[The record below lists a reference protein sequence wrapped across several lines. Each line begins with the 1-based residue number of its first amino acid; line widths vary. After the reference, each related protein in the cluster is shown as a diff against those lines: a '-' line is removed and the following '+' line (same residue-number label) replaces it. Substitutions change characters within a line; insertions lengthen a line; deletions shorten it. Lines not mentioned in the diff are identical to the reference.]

1 MQHVKRFKKLVIFL
15 MVFVMITGA
24 TGVSAATTYQKGSKT
39 YHYRGSSYTVY
50 YNSRQVS
57 TKKKT
62 GVIIDGS
69 VMIPYNACLVNR
81 GPKME
86 AKYNKS
92 SKKLVL
98 SYDGTQVKLFV
109 GKKKIK
115 VNGVKKKLSVAPLFV
130 KYNGKKTLVVPARAL
145 FEEGFGF
152 DYEYNKK
159 NKAVYITE
167 PGTTTNSAPAE
178 QPTATPTGGL
188 TATAFNTMSTTQFIA
203 TMGPIAQA
211 NYRESGVLASVT
223 LAQAILESGWGK
235 SELAQ
240 KGNNMFGMKT
250 NLSGN
255 TWSGSVWDGCSC
267 VTINTG
273 EEYGGKHVTITADF
287 RKYPSVEQSVA
298 DHSAYLVNAKNG
310 SSYRYA
316 GLTATDSY
324 KKQLTIIKNGGYAT
338 SSTYVSQLTS
348 LIERYGLDQF
358 DR

>member
-1 MQHVKRFKKLVIFL
+1 MQHVTKLKKLVIFL
-15 MVFVMITGA
+15 LAFVMITSSVGA
-24 TGVSAATTYQKGSKT
+24 SAAVTYQKGSRT
-39 YHYRGSSYTVY
+39 YSYNGSSYTVY

-57 TKKKT
+57 TTKKT
-62 GVIIDGS
+62 GVLIDGS
-69 VMIPYNACLVNR
+69 IMIPYKACLVKR
-81 GPKME
+81 GPQMM

-98 SYDGTQVKLFV
+98 SYNGTKVKLFV

-115 VNGVKKKLSVAPLFV
+115 VNGVKKKILVAPLFV
-130 KYNGKKTLVVPARAL
+130 KFNGKKTLVIPARAV

-152 DYEYNKK
+152 TYEYKK
-159 NKAVYITE
+159 KQKAVYITE
-167 PGTTTNSAPAE
+167 PETTTNSSSAE
-178 QPTATPTGGL
+178 TTEEAATSGL
-188 TATAFNTMSTTQFIA
+188 TAAAFANMTTTQFIQ

-211 NYRESGVLASVT
+211 DYKKSGVLASVT

-235 SELAQ
+235 SDLAQ
-240 KGNNMFGMKT
+240 KGNNLFGMKT

-255 TWSGSVWDGCSC
+255 TWNGSVWDGYSS

-273 EEYGGKHVTITADF
+273 EEYGGVHVTISAPF
-287 RKYPSVEQSVA
+287 RKYSCVEQSVA

-310 SSYRYA
+310 LVNRYA
-316 GLTATDSY
+316 GLTSTNSY

-348 LIERYGLDQF
+348 LIERYGLNRYDQ
-358 DR
+358 

>member
-1 MQHVKRFKKLVIFL
+1 MKHAMKFKKLIIFL
-15 MVFVMITGA
+15 MAFVMITSSVGS
-24 TGVSAATTYQKGSKT
+24 SAAVTYKKGSRT
-39 YHYRGSSYTVY
+39 YSYSGSSYTVY
-50 YNSRQVS
+50 YNGTKVS

-62 GVIIDGS
+62 GILINGS
-69 VMIPYNACLVNR
+69 IMIPYKACLVKR
-81 GPKME
+81 GPQMT

-98 SYDGTQVKLFV
+98 SYNGIKVKLFV
-109 GKKKIK
+109 GKKKMI
-115 VNGVKKKLSVAPLFV
+115 VNGVKKKISVAPMFV

-152 DYEYNKK
+152 HYEYKK
-159 NKAVYITE
+159 KQKAVYITE
-167 PGTTTNSAPAE
+167 PETMTNSSSSKTAETTN
-178 QPTATPTGGL
+178 GL
-188 TATAFNTMSTTQFIA
+188 TAAAFANMTTTQFIQ

-211 NYRESGVLASVT
+211 DYKKTGVLASVT

-240 KGNNMFGMKT
+240 KGNNLFGMKT

-255 TWSGSVWDGCSC
+255 TWSGSVWDGKSS
-267 VTINTG
+267 VTINTS
-273 EEYGGKHVTITADF
+273 EEYDGVNKTVSASF
-287 RKYPSVEQSVA
+287 RKYSCVEQSVA

-310 SSYRYA
+310 SAYRYA
-316 GLTATDSY
+316 GLTATNSY

-348 LIERYGLDQF
+348 LIERYGLDQY
-358 DR
+358 DQ